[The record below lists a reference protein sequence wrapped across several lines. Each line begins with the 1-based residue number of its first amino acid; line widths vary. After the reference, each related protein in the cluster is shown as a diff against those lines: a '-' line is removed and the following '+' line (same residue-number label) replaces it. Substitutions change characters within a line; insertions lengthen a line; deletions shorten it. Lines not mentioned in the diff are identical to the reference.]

1 MIRTFL
7 MLDRV
12 DSTWIRSD
20 LGENFWKF
28 LQNSKGNGGALLK
41 VTFQLYTR
49 KKSRDLRGCSR
60 KFMVTSRRVWSQ
72 ILGFITWA
80 TLREWSRRH
89 ISQIV
94 VRLTCELSFKNLRD
108 DFAVPTRRIRS
119 DWHASYFQHF
129 ASAYSQFMFAVYL
142 ANVRVNFK
150 ETASIISQYLLA
162 NYPQIYLRVNFGK
175 SARSD
180 SQNMFAASF
189 YQDLRVGSRETAS
202 TYSQF

>member
-1 MIRTFL
+1 MF
-7 MLDRV
+7 
-12 DSTWIRSD
+12 
-20 LGENFWKF
+20 
-28 LQNSKGNGGALLK
+28 
-41 VTFQLYTR
+41 
-49 KKSRDLRGCSR
+49 
-60 KFMVTSRRVWSQ
+60 SQ
-72 ILGFITWA
+72 IYGHISQIVVADFRVHHLGNSA
-80 TLREWSRRH
+80 SEVLRECSRRH
-89 ISQIV
+89 NSQIV

-162 NYPQIYLRVNFGK
+162 NYPQIYLRVNFGQ
-175 SARSD
+175 SARTD
-180 SQNMFAASF
+180 SHNMFAASF